1 MGGTLADKLLVHDGC
16 WKEGL
21 FSLGLRSP
29 GCDSRADAHVHT
41 DSTNWTQW
49 VTKEEVGDDD
59 DIKLGGKYGQGR
71 WIYSKYIMDTHKI
84 LKE

>member
-1 MGGTLADKLLVHDGC
+1 MGGTLADKLLIDDGC

-21 FSLGLRSP
+21 FSLGLWSL
-29 GCDSRADAHVHT
+29 GCYSRAYAHVHT
-41 DSTNWTQW
+41 GSTNWTQW

-59 DIKLGGKYGQGR
+59 DIKLGGKYGQES
-71 WIYSKYIMDTHKI
+71 WIYSKYIMYTHQI

>member
-1 MGGTLADKLLVHDGC
+1 MGGTLADKLLVDDGC

-41 DSTNWTQW
+41 GSTNWTQW

-59 DIKLGGKYGQGR
+59 DKARREIWARAL
-71 WIYSKYIMDTHKI
+71 DI
-84 LKE
+84 LKIYYGHT